1 MSSRR
6 RSIRL
11 SRRLPAVGTALVLA
25 FGLAL
30 AACSSSSTS
39 ASGSSSSSSGSS
51 TAAPAT
57 TYKIGFEALNSGPAA
72 FAGVPLGKGVNLAID
87 QANANGY
94 LGKGSKI
101 QLLEQDGGGTEAK
114 SISIVQGFLSSGV
127 SGIICCSL
135 AEAQSVKKITA
146 AAKVPAVADSSITAG
161 LNSPPYM
168 YRPVLLLSTTAYPEE
183 VRGAKKAYNVKTAI
197 VVTNSDVAAMA
208 SDAQVW
214 DKALQTYG
222 IQNLGTLYGTAAQT
236 DFTGLASQIMAKNPD
251 MLVGSMLGGPDTL
264 LIKQL
269 REDGWKGVMVTQYG
283 ISDQANYQL
292 GGSALAGV
300 IFDTP
305 FSPLQKTP
313 AAESFTKLY
322 KSVYHETPSLYSAQ
336 GYSAAQMLLEGIKN
350 AKSST
355 PQKVAQALSQIS
367 TMDLPYGQVSFRDGQ
382 AYLKGTPLLL
392 QWNADGT
399 QKIWKP

>member
-6 RSIRL
+6 ISFRL
-11 SRRLPAVGTALVLA
+11 PRRLPAVGTALALALGLVLA
-25 FGLAL
+25 G
-30 AACSSSSTS
+30 CSSNSSSS
-39 ASGSSSSSSGSS
+39 ASG
-51 TAAPAT
+51 APAT

-87 QANANGY
+87 QANKDGY

-127 SGIICCSL
+127 SGVICCSL
-135 AEAQSVKKITA
+135 TEGKSIQKITA
-146 AAKVPAVADSSITAG
+146 SAKVPAVVDSSITVG
-161 LNSPPYM
+161 LNRPPYM

-183 VRGAKKAYNVKTAI
+183 VRGAKKAYNVKTAV
-197 VVTNSDVAAMA
+197 VVTNSDVAGMV

-222 IQNLGTLYGTAAQT
+222 IKNLGTLYGTAAQT
-236 DFTGLASQIMAKNPD
+236 DFTGLASQIMAQNPD

-283 ISDQANYQL
+283 ISDQANYQVA
-292 GGSALAGV
+292 GSALAGV

-305 FSPLQKTP
+305 FSPLQTTP
-313 AAESFTKLY
+313 SAVSFTKLY
-322 KSVYHETPSLYSAQ
+322 KAAFHETPSLYSAQ

-350 AKSST
+350 AHSAT
-355 PQKVAQALSQIS
+355 PQKIGAAMAKITS
-367 TMDLPYGQVSFRDGQ
+367 MELPYGQVSFRDGQ
-382 AYLKGTPLLL
+382 AYLKGKPLIL
-392 QWNADGT
+392 QWNANGT